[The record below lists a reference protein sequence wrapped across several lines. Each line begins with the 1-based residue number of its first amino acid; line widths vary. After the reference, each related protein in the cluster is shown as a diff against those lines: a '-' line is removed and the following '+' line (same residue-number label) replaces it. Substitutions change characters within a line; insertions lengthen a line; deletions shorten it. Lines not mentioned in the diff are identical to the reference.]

1 VEVVVGETT
10 WLPDVALLPLQAL
23 EAVQDVA
30 LVELQDRVEEPPLL
44 MVVGLAFMS
53 TVGGLALVVTDRGG
67 VLLADSLPA
76 LS

>member
-10 WLPDVALLPLQAL
+10 WLPDVALDPLQAF

-30 LVELQDRVEEPPLL
+30 LVEVQDRVEEPPLL

-53 TVGGLALVVTDRGG
+53 TVGGLALVVTDSGG